1 VASPPL
7 WIYETSSS
15 EQVRWFRLSP
25 GQAGD
30 KRDDIFIYALWIGER
45 PVCHPASVSSG
56 LGPVTGGVVFSKL
69 SKLLNQE
76 DALSAPCLR
85 GDFLLSAGPL
95 AERRNTVERLHQS
108 LLMSDYRL
116 RSPSHHFDKC

>member
-30 KRDDIFIYALWIGER
+30 KRDDIFIYAVWVGER
-45 PVCHPASVSSG
+45 PLCHPASVSSG
-56 LGPVTGGVVFSKL
+56 LGRVTGGVVFSKL

-85 GDFLLSAGPL
+85 GDFCSPQGPRG
-95 AERRNTVERLHQS
+95 AQGYCGEASSVTFDVRLPFAITES
-108 LLMSDYRL
+108 L
-116 RSPSHHFDKC
+116 F